1 MTAIEYMHIDPAY
14 CRHVPGLATARETGD
29 VRLIGAHLQGIDAGE
44 AGLYV
49 ATLKTPLLARA
60 PPAQPMPAPA
70 AAEAPRRAA
79 AAQSAPAAA
88 LQSDVGRLR

>member
-1 MTAIEYMHIDPAY
+1 MHIDPAY
-14 CRHVPGLATARETGD
+14 CRHVPRLAGATENGD
-29 VRLIGAHLQGIDAGE
+29 VRLISTHLQDIDAGE
-44 AGLYV
+44 AGLFV

-70 AAEAPRRAA
+70 AAGVPTRAPAA
-79 AAQSAPAAA
+79 LSAPATA